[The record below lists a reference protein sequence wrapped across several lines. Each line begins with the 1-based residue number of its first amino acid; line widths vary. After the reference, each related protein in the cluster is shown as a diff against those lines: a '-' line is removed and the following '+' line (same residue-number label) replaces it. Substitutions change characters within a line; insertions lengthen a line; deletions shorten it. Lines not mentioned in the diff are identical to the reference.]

1 MGVGQAEYC
10 VCRAPEAYG
19 GENTLRNES
28 EETAKIR
35 KRGEERGGEL
45 FASVYANL
53 AFPPGRET
61 DAVARAAK
69 FGWFKRG
76 GKKNKTAF

>member
-1 MGVGQAEYC
+1 MS
-10 VCRAPEAYG
+10 
-19 GENTLRNES
+19 L
-28 EETAKIR
+28 
-35 KRGEERGGEL
+35 KRQPRLKKRREEERGGEL

-69 FGWFKRG
+69 FGWFRRV
-76 GKKNKTAF
+76 KKKKKTAF

>member
-1 MGVGQAEYC
+1 MSLKKKE
-10 VCRAPEAYG
+10 RRE
-19 GENTLRNES
+19 
-28 EETAKIR
+28 
-35 KRGEERGGEL
+35 EERGGEL

-69 FGWFKRG
+69 FGWFKRVEKRPQHFSEIGTSRGCDQMFYQFNNTG
-76 GKKNKTAF
+76 GGGLYH

>member
-35 KRGEERGGEL
+35 KRGEERKREVVNFLHL
-45 FASVYANL
+45 FMQ
-53 AFPPGRET
+53 T
-61 DAVARAAK
+61 
-69 FGWFKRG
+69 
-76 GKKNKTAF
+76 